1 MGDFLVLLAMSTAES
16 SYVLLVEL
24 LLANL
29 NLIVC
34 CEKWEISQMFNQE
47 NLDEKLG
54 RISKKTKRAEADAKK
69 AAKQQNQHTGECQ

>member
-1 MGDFLVLLAMSTAES
+1 
-16 SYVLLVEL
+16 
-24 LLANL
+24 
-29 NLIVC
+29 
-34 CEKWEISQMFNQE
+34 MFNQE